1 MPIYDCCHVHE
12 AARSADECN
21 VDGPNLIGPIDHQ
34 IPEKVGVDFRL
45 FVPLAGVWTRIEN
58 MDAHLLHIAS
68 EKPFSDLVV
77 AQLGEFLPNTPYT
90 IGGLL
95 IVNSIDGIL
104 YVDLG
109 LGNNDFNV
117 LMVSSG
123 SGKIQQLAL
132 VFDRQ
137 SRVCMLY

>member
-1 MPIYDCCHVHE
+1 
-12 AARSADECN
+12 
-21 VDGPNLIGPIDHQ
+21 
-34 IPEKVGVDFRL
+34 
-45 FVPLAGVWTRIEN
+45 
-58 MDAHLLHIAS
+58 MDAHFLHIAS

-109 LGNNDFNV
+109 LGNNDLNV

-137 SRVCMLY
+137 SRVCMLYERFFFLKSKT